1 MKTIELLDYNGT
13 DKRVREIVENTKHFF
28 TKRVLIENKI
38 KQFKDEIK
46 RLESE
51 YEIKILSKVSIEV
64 KPQGSIIRFIFQ
76 FSYENLNGFYFSS
89 ENITIIDDISF
100 KEVVFT
106 ESKTN
111 MSFVISNLK
120 LHPVELFIELSK
132 TF

>member
-1 MKTIELLDYNGT
+1 MKTIQLLSYNGT
-13 DKRVREIVENTKHFF
+13 NKNVREIVENTTHLF
-28 TKRVLIENKI
+28 TKKVLIEKII

-51 YEIKILSKVSIEV
+51 YELKILSKVSIEV
-64 KPQGSIIRFIFQ
+64 KPQGSIIRFSFQ
-76 FSYENLNGFYFSS
+76 FDQNTNGFYFSS
-89 ENITIIDDISF
+89 EHITIIDDISF

-106 ESKTN
+106 ESQTN

>member
-1 MKTIELLDYNGT
+1 MKTIQLLSYNGSN
-13 DKRVREIVENTKHFF
+13 KNVREIVKNTTHVF
-28 TKRVLIENKI
+28 TKKVLIEKII

-51 YEIKILSKVSIEV
+51 YEMKILSYVSIEV
-64 KPQGSIIRFIFQ
+64 KPQGSIIRFTFQ
-76 FSYENLNGFYFSS
+76 FDQNTNGFYFSS
-89 ENITIIDDISF
+89 ENITIIDESSF

-106 ESKTN
+106 ESQTN

>member
-1 MKTIELLDYNGT
+1 MKTIQMLSYNGT
-13 DKRVREIVENTKHFF
+13 NKNVREIVENTTHLF
-28 TKRVLIENKI
+28 TKKVLIEKII

-51 YEIKILSKVSIEV
+51 YEIKILSKVEIEV

-76 FSYENLNGFYFSS
+76 FDQNTNGFYFSS

-106 ESKTN
+106 ESRTN
-111 MSFVISNLK
+111 MKFVISNLK